1 MNLFLI
7 CFFIFHECHFS
18 GFPEGKWFYCFF
30 LAEYNFNLGNL
41 EYLLQIELINSLW
54 GKSTSMYLYTIPWII
69 YHCCSVALSYPTLW
83 LHEFQHARRPC
94 LSLSPRVCSD
104 SCPLSCWCYPTI
116 YLILCP
122 LPPFSSCLQ
131 SFPASWYFSMNWHFM
146 SGAQNTGAS
155 ELLYCYTILHVKKVK
170 NRCSKRE
177 KIPLIT

>member
-1 MNLFLI
+1 MREKFFYVCIYCSLNYLSLLF
-7 CFFIFHECHFS
+7 S
-18 GFPEGKWFYCFF
+18 
-30 LAEYNFNLGNL
+30 
-41 EYLLQIELINSLW
+41 
-54 GKSTSMYLYTIPWII
+54 
-69 YHCCSVALSYPTLW
+69 CSVISNSENSWISACQAS
-83 LHEFQHARRPC
+83 C

-104 SCPLSCWCYPTI
+104 SCPLSCICYPTI
-116 YLILCP
+116 YLILCL

-170 NRCSKRE
+170 NRCSKRK